1 MRVLVCGGRNF
12 MDRDWLFKKLGALH
26 ASRGVKLI
34 ISGCAP
40 GADTLGI
47 EWAESREIEVA
58 PGRSHSQPTNDR

>member
-12 MDRDWLFKKLGALH
+12 MDWDWLLKKLGAIH
-26 ASRGVKLI
+26 ASRGVTLI

-47 EWAESREIEVA
+47 EWAERE
-58 PGRSHSQPTNDR
+58 R